1 MTSFTPWEMLTP
13 KTQARFGG
21 VKGYHANID
30 ELNRAWM
37 MPGGF
42 SKWLEENPNF
52 DRGTKPPPWRGE
64 ENPNTFDARGVDPR
78 PPERKWNP
86 TLTINPAA
94 AQVAATQAAADEQ
107 LKARWAVELQQ
118 QQHALNKNK
127 ESNRTRVTDRKKK
140 QTSISPQLQINPLT

>member
-21 VKGYHANID
+21 VKGYHAHID

-42 SKWLEENPNF
+42 SKWLEENPQV
-52 DRGTKPPPWRGE
+52 DRGIKPPPWRGE
-64 ENPNTFDARGVDPR
+64 ENPNTFDARGVDPK
-78 PPERKWNP
+78 PPERKWDP

-94 AQVAATQAAADEQ
+94 AQDSKRAY
-107 LKARWAVELQQ
+107 ELQQ
-118 QQHALNKNK
+118 QQALNKNK
-127 ESNRTRVTDRKKK
+127 KSNRTRVTDRKKK
-140 QTSISPQLQINPLT
+140 QISISPQLQINPLT